1 MLRAT
6 KPNTFV
12 ITGNNNNDIAK
23 KTVINE
29 NFDDDKTLQAMANGL
44 MMSDEGF
51 FKSGKPD
58 SEDSKKKKSQTEDE
72 NQVYGY
78 DRNFKHISKA
88 TAGNK
93 QQLQNSKRNDL
104 LLEDPRVQVQEE
116 TGSQR
121 VQVSNG
127 YQEPYNMDGVSTEGR
142 SESGQ
147 VLEWALTFWG
157 TGTDDDEV

>member
-1 MLRAT
+1 MYKNIFVSDDETLSMLRT
-6 KPNTFV
+6 TSPFK
-12 ITGNNNNDIAK
+12 NNIIAK

-44 MMSDEGF
+44 MMSDEGLLL
-51 FKSGKPD
+51 D
-58 SEDSKKKKSQTEDE
+58 SDNTKRKKSETASSDE
-72 NQVYGY
+72 NQIYGY
-78 DRNFKHISKA
+78 DRNFKHI
-88 TAGNK
+88 TK
-93 QQLQNSKRNDL
+93 QQQNSKRNDL
-104 LLEDPRVQVQEE
+104 LLAEDPRVQVQEE

-127 YQEPYNMDGVSTEGR
+127 YQEPYNMDGVGTEGR

-147 VLEWALTFWG
+147 VLEWSLTFWG

>member
-1 MLRAT
+1 MLRT
-6 KPNTFV
+6 TNPSNS
-12 ITGNNNNDIAK
+12 NDIAK

-29 NFDDDKTLQAMANGL
+29 NFDDDKTLQAMASGL
-44 MMSDEGF
+44 MISDEGLL
-51 FKSGKPD
+51 KSANTEKQ
-58 SEDSKKKKSQTEDE
+58 KKSETADE
-72 NQVYGY
+72 NQIYGY
-78 DRNFKHISKA
+78 DRNFKKISQH
-88 TAGNK
+88 
-93 QQLQNSKRNDL
+93 QQQQNSKRNDL
-104 LLEDPRVQVQEE
+104 LLAEDPRVQVQEE

-127 YQEPYNMDGVSTEGR
+127 YQEPFNMDGVGAEGR

>member
-1 MLRAT
+1 MLSMRRSVST
-6 KPNTFV
+6 SR
-12 ITGNNNNDIAK
+12 DK

-29 NFDDDKTLQAMANGL
+29 NFDDAKTLEAMVDYNTLTFTGEN
-44 MMSDEGF
+44 DE
-51 FKSGKPD
+51 KKNL
-58 SEDSKKKKSQTEDE
+58 KKKKKNSIDE

-78 DRNFKHISKA
+78 DRNLK
-88 TAGNK
+88 NVVD
-93 QQLQNSKRNDL
+93 SKRNDL
-104 LLEDPRVQVQEE
+104 FLEDPRVQVQEE

-127 YQEPYNMDGVSTEGR
+127 YQEPFNLDEANGVR

-157 TGTDDDEV
+157 TGTDDDET